1 MIPVVNRFGIR
12 LGVNNATVE
21 RICVHYSLDCDF
33 VLAILN
39 TFVNEGYFPEN
50 LLKSCGRHEVA
61 GYLAKADNDCRLTL
75 IPNVR
80 AHFARLMATVGDD
93 SNMPMI
99 HAMAQKAL
107 ASLDAAIDR
116 DLSDVLPAVMRD
128 DASRESCRIAASGLE
143 AMRDCWGEIADL
155 RGMLVNL
162 VNGTMD
168 RNLLYAVIVAV
179 GALENDLY
187 NNNRLRSRILLP
199 LLGGDADAAAGYTD
213 MP

>member
-1 MIPVVNRFGIR
+1 MIPVVNRFGIH

-21 RICVHYSLDCDF
+21 QICARYSLDCDF

-61 GYLAKADNDCRLTL
+61 GYLAKADNDCRRTL

-80 AHFARLMATVGDD
+80 AHFARLMSTVEGD

-99 HAMAQKAL
+99 HGMAQKAL
-107 ASLDAAIDR
+107 ASLDDAMAHE
-116 DLSDVLPAVMRD
+116 LSEVLPAVMQD
-128 DASRESCRIAASGLE
+128 DANIESCRIAASDVDT
-143 AMRDCWGEIADL
+143 MHDCWSEIADL

-162 VNGTMD
+162 VSGTMD

-187 NNNRLRSRILLP
+187 NNNRLRRRILLP
-199 LLGGDADAAAGYTD
+199 LLDGDTGAGIDYTD
-213 MP
+213 ML